1 MKIKKKIWYNGTDK
15 VEGSNQQH
23 EQDQKTKKSEKEDCI
38 MLIIKE
44 RMVEFEV
51 ETRDWCDA

>member
-1 MKIKKKIWYNGTDK
+1 MAQITLKGQTNNT
-15 VEGSNQQH
+15 N
-23 EQDQKTKKSEKEDCI
+23 KTKNKKERKGG
-38 MLIIKE
+38 LHYVIIKE

>member
-1 MKIKKKIWYNGTDK
+1 MAQITLKGQTNNT
-15 VEGSNQQH
+15 N
-23 EQDQKTKKSEKEDCI
+23 KTKNKKERKGG
-38 MLIIKE
+38 LHYVNYKIIKE

>member
-1 MKIKKKIWYNGTDK
+1 MAQITLKVKPTTRTRPKI
-15 VEGSNQQH
+15 
-23 EQDQKTKKSEKEDCI
+23 KKSEKEDCI

-44 RMVEFEV
+44 RTVAFEV